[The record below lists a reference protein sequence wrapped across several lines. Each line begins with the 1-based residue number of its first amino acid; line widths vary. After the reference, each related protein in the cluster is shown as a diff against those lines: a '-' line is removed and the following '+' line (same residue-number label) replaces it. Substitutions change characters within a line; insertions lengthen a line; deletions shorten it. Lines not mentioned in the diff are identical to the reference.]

1 MLRIRQFEDIRIIY
15 IIGYI
20 RNMKIL
26 NLVLYNDNDEIY
38 IQMYKALSE
47 YYKGFSN
54 VSTYFY
60 KYNDNI
66 SDNIEI
72 SGDIINIKG
81 RESYM
86 PGILNKTIDA
96 LLLFKNNDEYEKY
109 DYIVR
114 SNISS
119 IVNFTLLLKELELN
133 PIEYYGSTNVGNIT
147 LDNTNILFASGT
159 NIILSKKGYLTLI
172 NNINLLDKAYID
184 DISIAVFFHKL
195 NIKITKLGK
204 DGFVFV
210 PMINNTAEYE
220 KLVSSNYLVYRNKCE
235 NGRQYDVINMK
246 NIIKHLTT

>member
-1 MLRIRQFEDIRIIY
+1 
-15 IIGYI
+15 
-20 RNMKIL
+20 MKIL

-38 IQMYKALSE
+38 IQMYKALSG

-81 RESYM
+81 RESYT

-96 LLLFKNNDEYEKY
+96 LLLFKNNGEYEKY

-119 IVNFTLLLKELELN
+119 VVNFTLLLKELELN
-133 PIEYYGSTNVGNIT
+133 PIEYYGSTNVGHIT
-147 LDNTNILFASGT
+147 LDNINIPFASGT
-159 NIILSKKGYLTLI
+159 NIILSKNGYLTLI
-172 NNINLLDKAYID
+172 NNINLLDKAHID
-184 DISIAVFFHKL
+184 DISIAVFFYKL

-220 KLVSSNYLVYRNKCE
+220 KLVSNNYLVYRNKNE
-235 NGRQYDVINMK
+235 NDRQYDVINMK
-246 NIIKHLTT
+246 NIIKYLTA